1 MPDFFEFKDPL
12 PSVDEVLFADA
23 DRDDGTET
31 TFIEL
36 KGSSATLFRDFKIS
50 QPATTVIV
58 TAIDDSHTSN
68 ISNTVD
74 KNLSSLAFYK
84 EPTFQETGTNV
95 LRFDWGTQASRAVVC
110 VCSAN
115 AQSNDQLR
123 VEARWAGSDLV
134 FSSYSTVFDTGGSN
148 VAKNT
153 FNMPFGTQTL
163 RYIECRF
170 NTYVNVNTSPNLNF
184 YEIFDKAEGFG
195 NSDARVEIQN
205 NITGTWF
212 TTQTFANISGSSN
225 TEIKEGISAV
235 PNGDRA
241 RLVLTNNG
249 KWNGS
254 IGVLIS
260 RPQTT

>member
-12 PSVDEVLFADA
+12 PSVDEVLFTDA

-36 KGSSATLFRDFKIS
+36 KGSSATLFRDFKRITTT
-50 QPATTVIV
+50 TTVVATLESGTGV
-58 TAIDDSHTSN
+58 TN
-68 ISNTVD
+68 IPNMVD
-74 KNLSSLAFYK
+74 KNTDSSGKTSIA
-84 EPTFQETGTNV
+84 GTVV
-95 LRFDWGTQASRAVVC
+95 LRFDWGTQATRII
-110 VCSAN
+110 N
-115 AQSNDQLR
+115 AILGTQFTDQSGDTITVN
-123 VEARWAGSDLV
+123 ARFAESDLV
-134 FSSYSTVFDTGGSN
+134 FSSYQQVFFVSETNLTKTVFTLPFQSQDLQFVELQIITTG
-148 VAKNT
+148 
-153 FNMPFGTQTL
+153 TL
-163 RYIECRF
+163 STLPVC
-170 NTYVNVNTSPNLNF
+170 N
-184 YEIFDKAEGFG
+184 IFEVYDRVEGFG
-195 NSDARVEIQN
+195 GSDVRVEIQN

-212 TTQTFANISGSSN
+212 TAQTFANISGSSN

>member
-23 DRDDGTET
+23 DRNDGTET

-50 QPATTVIV
+50 QPSTTVVETSIE
-58 TAIDDSHTSN
+58 TSHTSN
-68 ISNTVD
+68 LPNSTD
-74 KNLSSLAFYK
+74 KNLNSLMFYK
-84 EPTFQETGTNV
+84 EANADTGTDV
-95 LRFDWGTQASRAVVC
+95 VRFDWGTEASRAIVC
-110 VCSAN
+110 VCSAT
-115 AQSNDQLR
+115 AQSNNQLR

-134 FSSYSTVFDTGGSN
+134 FSSYSTVFDTGGNN
-148 VAKNT
+148 VSKNT
-153 FNMPFGTQTL
+153 FNMPFGAQTL
-163 RYIECRF
+163 RYIECKF
-170 NTYVNVNTSPNLNF
+170 NTYVGTNTAPTLNF

-195 NSDARVEIQN
+195 NSDVRVEIQN

-212 TTQTFANISGSSN
+212 TAQTFANISGSSN

-260 RPQTT
+260 RPATT